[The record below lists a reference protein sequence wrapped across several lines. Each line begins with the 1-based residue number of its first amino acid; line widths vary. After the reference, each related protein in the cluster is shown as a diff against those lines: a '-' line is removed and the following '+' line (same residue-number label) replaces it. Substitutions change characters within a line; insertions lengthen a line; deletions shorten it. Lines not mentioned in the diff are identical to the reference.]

1 MLSTYQCAIIYIC
14 INNFMLIR
22 EYIKYINICMHH
34 CMHTI
39 LYACIIVCTLYC
51 RHTTLYAHSMVCMH
65 HSLYAHMN
73 TWLYAHII
81 TCIHHHE
88 CAVGY
93 SVQFLY
99 LLFVA
104 NFGVAQ
110 CIYTH
115 HMALKLYSKLLKSAW
130 VIACYCMFFS
140 YDSKGEIHLITR
152 QVVRPVPQTLTYVE

>member
-1 MLSTYQCAIIYIC
+1 MLSTYQCAIIYTC

-22 EYIKYINICMHH
+22 EYIKYMHVS
-34 CMHTI
+34 
-39 LYACIIVCTLYC
+39 LYAHYIVGTLYC
-51 RHTTLYAHSMVCMH
+51 MHASLYAHIMVCMH

-110 CIYTH
+110 CINIQQMT
-115 HMALKLYSKLLKSAW
+115 LKLYSRLLKPTS
-130 VIACYCMFFS
+130 VTVCFS
-140 YDSKGEIHLITR
+140 LCSSYSSKGEIHLITR